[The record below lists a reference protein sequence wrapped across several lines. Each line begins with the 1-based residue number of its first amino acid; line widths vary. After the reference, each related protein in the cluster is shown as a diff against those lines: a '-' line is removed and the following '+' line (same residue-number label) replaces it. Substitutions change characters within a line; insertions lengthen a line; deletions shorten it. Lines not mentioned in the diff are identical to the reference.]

1 MHFEMVGTPH
11 HNGVETYRV
20 AMALKDHGDR
30 YDVKGAFVQFTIR
43 PETVTLVWER
53 DLVDGVTSSWQR
65 VGYRPRG
72 AFSAFVGPRV
82 LKDGTT
88 SDMQEA
94 MVEVWV
100 GVVGKPE
107 RLTDYAASFPHL
119 EQMIAELEK
128 SLPA

>member
-20 AMALKDHGDR
+20 TMALKDHGDW

-53 DLVDGVTSSWQR
+53 DRVGDVLSSWQR
-65 VGYRPRG
+65 VGYRARG
-72 AFSAFVGPRV
+72 PFSAFTGPRV

-94 MVEVWV
+94 MVEVW
-100 GVVGKPE
+100 GGRWGKPH

-119 EQMIAELEK
+119 EQMIEELEK
-128 SLPA
+128 NLPA